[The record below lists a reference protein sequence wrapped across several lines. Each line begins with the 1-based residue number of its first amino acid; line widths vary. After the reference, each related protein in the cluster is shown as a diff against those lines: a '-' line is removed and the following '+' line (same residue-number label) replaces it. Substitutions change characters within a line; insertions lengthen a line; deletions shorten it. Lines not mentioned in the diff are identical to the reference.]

1 MWISIPTVRLR
12 IPYLFSSISFRPFF
26 VDIIQTHQLAST
38 DDSPVDA
45 DSVAQSYHTMKQL
58 SGESTNKCRIRM
70 EDNVKGLQ
78 RLVLDEPFQQQEAMR
93 FFPLDPDKH
102 ADTMAD

>member
-1 MWISIPTVRLR
+1 
-12 IPYLFSSISFRPFF
+12 
-26 VDIIQTHQLAST
+26 
-38 DDSPVDA
+38 
-45 DSVAQSYHTMKQL
+45 MKQL

-102 ADTMAD
+102 AGTMAG